1 MEFIDRTVGPDLL
14 EKFRKYPVLAITG
27 ARQTGKSTL
36 LKRLFPDLPYVNL
49 ESSAHL
55 SLAKA
60 DPVGFVR
67 RYISGAIFDEAQN
80 APEIFSEIQVV
91 ADEVG
96 KNGMFIVSGSQH
108 FLLLEKITQSLAGR
122 VYVSH
127 LYPFT
132 QAELGSFRRSSVE
145 ERVFTGGYPR
155 IHKDNLETKDWF
167 DSYVQTFVERDIR
180 SLRNISDLNQFRL
193 FVKMCA
199 GRSGQILDLTSL
211 GNDCGISANTAKAW
225 LSLLETG
232 FVVFRLFPYYVNF
245 NKRLIKSPKL
255 YFWDSGLLCYLL
267 GINTYSDLSH
277 HASRGAI
284 FETYTVSELKKV
296 SSNNR
301 RGYELYFWRD
311 KSAEVD
317 VLIDKGSSGLHAVEI
332 KSGATYTHDFRK
344 NLDYFQR
351 ISGLDNLERYIF
363 YTGSEEQKLD
373 SNLMLLAEDS
383 SIQNIDTLLYAY

>member
-1 MEFIDRTVGPDLL
+1 MEFIDRTIGPDLL

-36 LKRLFPDLPYVNL
+36 LKKLFPDLPYVNL
-49 ESSAHL
+49 ESHAHL
-55 SLAKA
+55 SLAKS

-67 RYISGAIFDEAQN
+67 RYMDGAIFDEAQN
-80 APEIFSEIQVV
+80 SPEIFPEIQVI

-96 KNGMFIVSGSQH
+96 RNGMFIVSGSQH

-122 VYVSH
+122 VYISH

-132 QAELGSFRRSSVE
+132 QAELGSLGRTTTE
-145 ERVFTGGYPR
+145 ERIFTGGYPR
-155 IHKDNLETKDWF
+155 IHKENLETKDWF
-167 DSYVQTFVERDIR
+167 DSYVQTFIERDIH

-232 FVVFRLFPYYVNF
+232 FVVFRLFPYHKNF

-255 YFWDSGLLCYLL
+255 YFWDSGLLCFLL
-267 GINTYSDLSH
+267 GINHHSDLIH
-277 HASRGAI
+277 HGNRGAI
-284 FETYTVSELKKV
+284 FETYIVSELKKV
-296 SSNNR
+296 ISNNR
-301 RGYELYFWRD
+301 QTYELYFWRD
-311 KSAEVD
+311 KSAEID
-317 VLIDKGSSGLHAVEI
+317 VIIDKGSSGLSAVEI
-332 KSGATYTHDFRK
+332 KSGATYTSDFKK

-351 ISGLDNLERYIF
+351 ISGLDNLERSIF
-363 YTGSEEQKLD
+363 YTGTESQKVGTDLT
-373 SNLMLLAEDS
+373 LLGEAS
-383 SIQNIDTLLYAY
+383 SIQRVDNLLFAS